1 MQQKFSNGME
11 TFDNKFT
18 MNPGTVS
25 LETTAS
31 AIHGNIC
38 ICGKELLI
46 SVGKYLIKRLVKY
59 FLYIHAFQKK
69 HFFIAIAENEVN
81 SSSVFIKN
89 QFDYTKARG
98 ISSNTE
104 KRVRIFGD
112 KVLAGS

>member
-1 MQQKFSNGME
+1 MRRSFPNGLE

-31 AIHGNIC
+31 AIQGNIC

-46 SVGKYLIKRLVKY
+46 SVGKCLIKRLVKY
-59 FLYIHAFQKK
+59 FQSIHAFQKK

-89 QFDYTKARG
+89 QFDYTKRQWAYHL
-98 ISSNTE
+98 IQKND
-104 KRVRIFGD
+104 VRIIGR
-112 KVLAGS
+112 